1 MAGTAKTWKT
11 ARHVSGR
18 LTITNTTKKRTDC
31 NTKREGENM
40 SGKEVAVTH
49 SITPMDLIARA
60 QASDASIEKMEQLFA
75 LQLKWEENEAKK
87 AYFHAVAGFK
97 AESVDIIKNK
107 KVSYGAGTSKT
118 EYNHAELG
126 QIVILV
132 TPLLSK
138 HGLSHHWEYE
148 QKDGKIKVTCFLT
161 HEMGYEKSTSLEAA
175 ADTSGGKNA
184 IQAIGSTTSYLE
196 RYTFLAMTG
205 LASREQDDDG
215 RKSAPIEVELI
226 TEAQVMDLI
235 SLAKEVG
242 ADIAKF
248 CTFYKIED
256 MAYLPAAK
264 FASAV
269 KNLEAK
275 RGGK

>member
-1 MAGTAKTWKT
+1 LS
-11 ARHVSGR
+11 H
-18 LTITNTTKKRTDC
+18 
-31 NTKREGENM
+31 
-40 SGKEVAVTH
+40 GKEIAVTAAV
-49 SITPMDLIARA
+49 TPMDLIARA
-60 QASDASIEKMEQLFA
+60 QQADASIEKMQQLFE

-107 KVSYGAGTSKT
+107 RVSFNTDKGKT

-126 QIVILV
+126 QVVNLV

-148 QKDGKIKVTCFLT
+148 QKDGKIKVTCYLT
-161 HEMGYEKSTSLEAA
+161 HEMGYEKSTSLEAG
-175 ADTSGGKNA
+175 ADSSGGKNA

-215 RKSAPIEVELI
+215 RGSAQREEIPLI
-226 TEAQVMDLI
+226 TENQVMDLI
-235 SLAKEVG
+235 SLMKEVG
-242 ADIAKF
+242 SDEKKF
-248 CTFYKIED
+248 CTYYKIED
-256 MAYLPAAK
+256 VAFLPAAK
-264 FASAV
+264 FKQAV
-269 KNLEAK
+269 SGLEARRTK
-275 RGGK
+275 